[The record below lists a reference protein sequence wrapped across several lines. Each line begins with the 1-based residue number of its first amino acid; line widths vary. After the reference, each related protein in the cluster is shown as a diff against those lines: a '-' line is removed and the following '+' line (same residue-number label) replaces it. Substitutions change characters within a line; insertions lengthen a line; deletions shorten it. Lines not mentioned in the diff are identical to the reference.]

1 MTATEIT
8 EEKQLS
14 VQSFHIYPKAPFDFD
29 LNCRVFGYPKPM
41 PEVYDEG
48 VWRRAVK
55 LDSGKLVPV
64 VLQSL
69 GSIEEPKIALKYFGA
84 TLDDNETG
92 DLTTKLENIFS
103 FDQDLTELYKVMEQN
118 KEIADLKNRFV
129 GLKAV
134 GFGVTVFECFIK
146 SIIQQQISI
155 KVAYSIT
162 NKMVTRFAEK
172 KQVDNINY
180 YDFPTPEKFTE
191 ITREEIRNCGVSWR
205 KAKTIKEIAQQV
217 VNEEFDVEGL
227 VSVSNEQVTET
238 LKQFHGVGTWTA
250 EMVLFAGLKRSTAIP
265 AGDLGVRRT
274 VSKFYS
280 KDKLLTEA
288 QVRKIAENWG
298 EFTNDIVYYISCI
311 ERT

>member
-1 MTATEIT
+1 
-8 EEKQLS
+8 
-14 VQSFHIYPKAPFDFD
+14 
-29 LNCRVFGYPKPM
+29 M
-41 PEVYDEG
+41 PEVYNNG
-48 VWRRAVK
+48 IWRRGAK
-55 LDSGKLVPV
+55 LDSGKLVPID
-64 VLQSL
+64 LQSL
-69 GSIEEPKIALKYFGA
+69 GSIQKPKIKLQYFGE
-84 TLDDNETG
+84 TLDDNETK
-92 DLTTKLENIFS
+92 DLTAKLENIFS
-103 FDQDLTELYKVMEQN
+103 FGQDLTELYKFMEEN
-118 KEIADLKNRFV
+118 KKIADLKNRFV

-134 GFGVTVFECFIK
+134 GFGVTIFECIIK
-146 SIIQQQISI
+146 AIIQQQISI

-172 KQVDNINY
+172 MQVDKTIY

-191 ITREEIRNCGVSWR
+191 ITQEEVRNCGVSWR

-217 VNEEFDVEGL
+217 VNKQFDVEGL
-227 VSVSNEQVTET
+227 VSVSNEQATKT

-280 KDKLLTEA
+280 KGKLLSEA

>member
-1 MTATEIT
+1 
-8 EEKQLS
+8 
-14 VQSFHIYPKAPFDFD
+14 
-29 LNCRVFGYPKPM
+29 M
-41 PEVYDEG
+41 PEVYSEG
-48 VWRRAVK
+48 TWRRSVK
-55 LDSGKLVPV
+55 IDSGKLVPV
-64 VLQSL
+64 ALRST
-69 GSIEEPKIALKYFGA
+69 GSIHEPKIELQYFGKK
-84 TLDDNETG
+84 LDEKEEQ
-92 DLTTKLENIFS
+92 DLTEKLDNIFS
-103 FDQDLTELYKVMEQN
+103 FSQDLTELYNFMEQH

-129 GLKAV
+129 GLKAA

-162 NKMVTRFAEK
+162 NKMVTRFGDRIE
-172 KQVDNINY
+172 VEEEIF
-180 YDFPTPEKFTE
+180 YDFPNPEKFAE
-191 ITREEIRNCGVSWR
+191 ISQEEIRNCGVSWR

-217 VNEEFDVEGL
+217 VDNEFDVEGL
-227 VSVSNEQVTET
+227 VLLSNEQVTED

-274 VSKFYS
+274 VSNFYS
-280 KDKLLTEA
+280 EDKLLTEA

>member
-1 MTATEIT
+1 
-8 EEKQLS
+8 
-14 VQSFHIYPKAPFDFD
+14 
-29 LNCRVFGYPKPM
+29 M
-41 PEVYDEG
+41 PEVYSEG
-48 VWRRAVK
+48 TWRRSVK
-55 LDSGKLVPV
+55 IDSGKLVPV
-64 VLQSL
+64 ALRST
-69 GSIEEPKIALKYFGA
+69 GSIHEPKIELQYFGKK
-84 TLDDNETG
+84 LDEKEEQ
-92 DLTTKLENIFS
+92 DLTEKLDNIFS
-103 FDQDLTELYKVMEQN
+103 FSQDLTELYNFMEQH

-129 GLKAV
+129 GLKAA

-162 NKMVTRFAEK
+162 NKMVTRFGDRIE
-172 KQVDNINY
+172 VEEEIF
-180 YDFPTPEKFTE
+180 YDFPNPEKFAE
-191 ITREEIRNCGVSWR
+191 ISQEEIRNCGVSWR

-217 VNEEFDVEGL
+217 VHNEFDVEGL
-227 VSVSNEQVTET
+227 VLLSNEQVTEA

-274 VSKFYS
+274 VSNFYS
-280 KDKLLTEA
+280 EDELLTEA

>member
-1 MTATEIT
+1 
-8 EEKQLS
+8 
-14 VQSFHIYPKAPFDFD
+14 
-29 LNCRVFGYPKPM
+29 M
-41 PEVYDEG
+41 PEVYSQG
-48 VWRRAVK
+48 VWNRAVY

-64 VLQSL
+64 ALQSV
-69 GSIEEPKIALKYFGA
+69 GSVHEPKIELQYFGE
-84 TLDDNETG
+84 TLDEKEKQ
-92 DLTTKLENIFS
+92 DLTEKLDNIFS
-103 FDQDLTELYKVMEQN
+103 FSQDLTELYRFMEQN

-129 GLKAV
+129 GLKAA
-134 GFGVTVFECFIK
+134 GFGITVFECFIK

-162 NKMVTRFAEK
+162 NKMVTRFGEAIE
-172 KQVDNINY
+172 QDDIIY

-191 ITREEIRNCGVSWR
+191 ISLEQIRKCGVSWR
-205 KAKTIKEIAQQV
+205 KAESIKEIAQQV
-217 VNEEFDVEGL
+217 INKDFDVEGL
-227 VSVSNEQVTET
+227 VLLSNKEVTEA

-280 KDKLLTEA
+280 DDKLLTES